1 MSLNINNSV
10 SFHGKNLN
18 KLNSKK
24 DVTRIV
30 DKLGFEIIEQA
41 KLSELPIE
49 QQLEVLKSKSA
60 NDPSFIKLMKDIL
73 GITKK

>member
-24 DVTRIV
+24 DITKMV
-30 DKLGFEIIEQA
+30 DKLGFEVPEQIL
-41 KLSELPIE
+41 LSKRPKAE
-49 QQLEVLKSKSA
+49 QMEVVIQKSA
-60 NDPSFIKLMKDIL
+60 KDPSFIKLMKDIL
-73 GITKK
+73 GITK

>member
-30 DKLGFEIIEQA
+30 DKLGFELPEQF

-49 QQLEVLKSKSA
+49 RQLEVLKSQKA
-60 NDPSFIKLMKDIL
+60 KDLSFIKLMKDIL
-73 GITKK
+73 GITK